1 MKKFL
6 LLFKFTII
14 IFFIFIS
21 VYFIYNRKL
30 LNRYYQERLIFKT
43 KKLVSIDD
51 GLRGNIYDKN
61 GILLVGNKKVY
72 NLTYHYNENED
83 VLEIL
88 KFLYNNF
95 NINKDEFLKKVNN
108 SYKYEDII
116 LKDNLT
122 ENEVSLV
129 LNSDVKGL
137 FIKESFERF
146 YPYKDTLKNVL
157 GSVGFIQKE
166 NKNYYLKKGYKLYE
180 KVGISGLEREY
191 EEYLKG
197 TNAKYKVNNDNSLTL
212 ISHGKKGSDLYL
224 SIDINLVNEIN
235 TIIKEELV
243 KAKKHL
249 NTQYLN
255 DAFVIVGNP
264 KTSEVYSL
272 NGQRYLN
279 DNTFTDISL
288 NNINSAFTM
297 GSVVKGATIS
307 VGYKYNLIEKGKKIL
322 DGCVKLKNKTEKCS
336 FKELGYLDDVSALKM
351 SSNYYQFLIAI
362 SLLGKKYIPNM
373 DLNASEKEFNIYR
386 DMLSSYGLG
395 IITGIDLPN
404 EKPGLK
410 GNIISD
416 DLLLNLAI
424 GQYDTYTPIE
434 LFNYIN
440 TLAMKGKRIS
450 PSLVNEIKNNDFI
463 IYKNKH
469 EVVDNVQISN
479 DDFNQIHKGFYE
491 VMNNGTGLGFMNKNL
506 LPAGKTGTSES
517 FIDTD
522 NDGKIDTKTLT
533 LTMAGFFPYDDPKIS
548 LIVVCPN
555 TSHNN
560 GKNKDY
566 IYYLTSKISRRITNI
581 FNEQKNS
588 FN

>member
-83 VLEIL
+83 ILEIL

>member
-72 NLTYHYNENED
+72 NLAYHYNENED
-83 VLEIL
+83 ILEIL

-157 GSVGFIQKE
+157 GSVGHIQKE

-463 IYKNKH
+463 IFKNKH

-522 NDGKIDTKTLT
+522 SDGKIDTKTLT